1 MGVLRFGATGG
12 IVVLG
17 VGLYAASGL
26 FSRVAFN
33 DAVERFD
40 LKPAQVEVMRACK
53 ASMSKYRRK
62 FKGGA
67 SKVQGCACLAHKLTS
82 VIDSHY
88 YEAAERVISVF
99 MRASRTHKGKA
110 VLVAAYT
117 QDPILRNVT
126 ESTRLVMF
134 KTVARSLPFCGDR
147 ATYRDDDARAS

>member
-12 IVVLG
+12 LIVLG
-17 VGLYAASGL
+17 VGLYAAGSL
-26 FSRVAFN
+26 HSKISFN
-33 DAVERFD
+33 NAVERFH

-62 FKGGA
+62 FKHGA
-67 SKVQGCACLAHKLTS
+67 SKVQGCACLAHELTS
-82 VIDSHY
+82 VVDSHY

-110 VLVAAYT
+110 VLVTAYT
-117 QDPILRNVT
+117 RDPVLRNVT

-134 KTVARSLPFCGDR
+134 KTVARSLRVCGDR
-147 ATYRDDDARAS
+147 ATHRDDDAHSS